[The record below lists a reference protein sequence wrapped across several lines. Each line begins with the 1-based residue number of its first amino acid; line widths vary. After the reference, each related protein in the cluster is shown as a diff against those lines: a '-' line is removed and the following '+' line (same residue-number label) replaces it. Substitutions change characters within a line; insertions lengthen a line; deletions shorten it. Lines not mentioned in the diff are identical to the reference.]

1 VYAAPIGTKVA
12 PDCKDK
18 NNLISLGWKEV
29 EVDRRKYD
37 QTINIQNNTFARRSQ
52 FPLHSRVAATIYR
65 AMGSN
70 LNCVVTQVSNTKN
83 DAGYIWDR
91 GQVVVL
97 LSRTP
102 RLSNIYFVTGGTVD
116 KEEVAKTL
124 LYILSKA
131 PQFYNYQK
139 QIIERTGIRFI
150 SEAENGVEGV
160 DRNRTSKGIIKLTS
174 YPFRPMDFQL
184 PDDNICLHGYVYIL
198 LSLKTL
204 KSVYVGSCKSITA
217 RMHEHN
223 HVNSTSKKRIAPTYL
238 RPWALMGFVCAFKS
252 DADMFTFE

>member
-1 VYAAPIGTKVA
+1 
-12 PDCKDK
+12 
-18 NNLISLGWKEV
+18 
-29 EVDRRKYD
+29 
-37 QTINIQNNTFARRSQ
+37 
-52 FPLHSRVAATIYR
+52 
-65 AMGSN
+65 MGSN
-70 LNCVVTQVSNTKN
+70 LSCVVTQVSKTKN

-124 LYILSKA
+124 LNILSKA

-139 QIIERTGIRFI
+139 QIIERTGIRFV
-150 SEAENGVEGV
+150 SDAEHHVEGV
-160 DRNRTSKGIIKLTS
+160 DRSHTSKGIIKLTS

-184 PDDNICLHGYVYIL
+184 PDDNICLHGYAYVL

-217 RMHEHN
+217 RMHKHN
-223 HVNSTSKKRIAPTYL
+223 YGTPKTHKGTNKYLYYHKHNYDMSKMHEGTSEYL
-238 RPWALMGFVCAFKS
+238 SKTRF
-252 DADMFTFE
+252 